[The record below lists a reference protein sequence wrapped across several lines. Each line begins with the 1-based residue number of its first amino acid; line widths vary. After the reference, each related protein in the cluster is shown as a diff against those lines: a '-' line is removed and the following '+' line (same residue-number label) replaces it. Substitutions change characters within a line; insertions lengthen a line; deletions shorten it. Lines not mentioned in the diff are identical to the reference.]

1 MTNIDVVH
9 ARGGV
14 VAVVRACER
23 GAKRAEVAA
32 VVVGEHVIAVPH
44 RVRSRR
50 HHGGSKLEQEQ
61 LHVGGAGGCSQGS
74 DPVR

>member
-1 MTNIDVVH
+1 VTDVNVVH
-9 ARGGV
+9 AWGGV

-61 LHVGGAGGCSQGS
+61 LHVGGAGGCSQGT
-74 DPVR
+74 DPMC